1 MAAVLAGDVFGL
13 LTYEATS
20 PLTVAEATAR
30 FRRHDALAALPS
42 GAAGQAGTP
51 GSAQDT
57 GRPAATSAPST
68 TAAVHHAP
76 TARPGA
82 AIPAHAAPQPEAVG
96 APADGV
102 YVYATTGQ
110 EATDP
115 GVLPAQTHDYPA
127 QTTLTYVRRA
137 CGGDY
142 RWDALKERFDAWSV
156 CTGPTGRRLVSMT
169 EHFEFYNHT
178 DEQTYYCTSDS
189 IDVPANAAAGT
200 RYRARC
206 GSDGDNQ
213 TPASGFTIT
222 GNVVG
227 MEVLAVGDRQVPTL
241 HLEETLT
248 ADGGTTGTGRRS
260 RWVVAQTGLPVRT
273 HSTSKMQSDSSVG
286 TVHYSEEYTLALTSL
301 DPRT

>member
-1 MAAVLAGDVFGL
+1 MAAVIAGDVFGL

-20 PLTVAEATAR
+20 PLTVGEATAR
-30 FRRHDALAALPS
+30 FRRQGALAS
-42 GAAGQAGTP
+42 GAAGQAGAP
-51 GSAQDT
+51 SSELAS
-57 GRPAATSAPST
+57 GRPVATSAPST
-68 TAAVHHAP
+68 TAAVRRVP
-76 TARPGA
+76 TAARPGA
-82 AIPAHAAPQPEAVG
+82 ATPAHAAPQPEAE
-96 APADGV
+96 APEDGV

-178 DEQTYYCTSDS
+178 DEQTYHCASDS
-189 IDVPANAAAGT
+189 LDVPANAAAGT

-206 GSDGDNQ
+206 DSAGNNQ

-227 MEVLAVGDRQVPTL
+227 IEVLAVGARQVPTL

-248 ADGGTTGTGRRS
+248 ADGGTTGTGQRS